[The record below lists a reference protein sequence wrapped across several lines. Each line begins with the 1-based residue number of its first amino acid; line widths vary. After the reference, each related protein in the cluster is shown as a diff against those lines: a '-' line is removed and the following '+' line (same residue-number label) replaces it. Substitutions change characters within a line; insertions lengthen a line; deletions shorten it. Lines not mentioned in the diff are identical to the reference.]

1 MIIFLIE
8 NQIKFLY
15 LEAAVLMEQ
24 LVYCGGEHTSNA
36 TYVEMAIF
44 SYNFKLSIFDLTEII
59 VLKYRRHR
67 VLKILGEKYHRKK
80 ICFFSYS

>member
-8 NQIKFLY
+8 NKKIVQNKIVFSKTKFLY

-44 SYNFKLSIFDLTEII
+44 SYNFKLRIFDLTEII

-67 VLKILGEKYHRKK
+67 VLKI
-80 ICFFSYS
+80 